1 MRVGARTHVTAR
13 RPLRCRATG
22 ALPWRTNLAVVLS
35 IAAIA
40 GCGQAAQPPER
51 ASADRPSGATR
62 DARDVATRPSGSAD
76 AGQVVDD
83 AATPGADGA
92 SERPA
97 AGDGPG
103 TDPAA
108 RGERPQEET
117 SGVTPP
123 PAVDVTEQP
132 PPASAT
138 PGAPDTDPGDAG
150 IGEDAEDRLDALE
163 HTVVALL
170 GTVREDTG
178 APQLQIDATLVDGA
192 RDRACAMADGA
203 TPLLA
208 EDDTENIG
216 LVVEGEP
223 DAAARAMH
231 DWWMQS
237 SSTRNIRM
245 AEHYTQYGVGACT
258 DGDRVYYSERFG
270 P

>member
-1 MRVGARTHVTAR
+1 MRAGARSHVTAR
-13 RPLRCRATG
+13 RPLRCRATVS
-22 ALPWRTNLAVVLS
+22 LPWRTNLAVVLS

-62 DARDVATRPSGSAD
+62 TARDVAPRPTGAAD
-76 AGQVVDD
+76 AGRVVDG
-83 AATPGADGA
+83 AATPGVDPA

-103 TDPAA
+103 TGPVAH
-108 RGERPQEET
+108 GERPREET
-117 SGVTPP
+117 SVATAPP
-123 PAVDVTEQP
+123 EVDVTEQP
-132 PPASAT
+132 PAST
-138 PGAPDTDPGDAG
+138 VPGAPDGGPGDAAIDEEAG
-150 IGEDAEDRLDALE
+150 DRLDALE

-178 APQLQIDATLVDGA
+178 APRLQIDATLVAGA

-237 SSTRNIRM
+237 SSTRGTRM